1 MLTSISISMASTLRG
16 LDAIVFWTFA
26 SMDSRVKSFEE
37 AWMPMIVMMQA
48 AKEVLS
54 KSVGEKA

>member
-1 MLTSISISMASTLRG
+1 MASTLRG